1 VPSLSIATLKKPM
14 SLVSQEHQ
22 VAQQQ
27 QVSLKLDKKEQFLK
41 ERRLTRLT
49 TTFPL
54 AICYLIN

>member
-1 VPSLSIATLKKPM
+1 M
-14 SLVSQEHQ
+14 SVVSQEHQ

-27 QVSLKLDKKEQFLK
+27 EVSLKPDKKEQFLK

-54 AICYLIN
+54 AIC